1 MSTPHRAGP
10 KTENRPRRPRQMAPE
25 ARNGAQGYDATCT
38 DSGRA
43 PAVLIVTLPLPPSTN
58 HLFATVGGR
67 RIKTR
72 HYTAWLTEAGYTAG
86 WRRLVADGATSPPWE
101 AFLSVYGL
109 PRRRDLDNTI
119 KPVLDLA
126 VQMTGLQ
133 DNWCESVT
141 ALRVTERGP
150 ARVELTISVM
160 A

>member
-1 MSTPHRAGP
+1 MTERA
-10 KTENRPRRPRQMAPE
+10 RLL
-25 ARNGAQGYDATCT
+25 
-38 DSGRA
+38 A
-43 PAVLIVTLPLPPSTN
+43 PAPTSQPAPAALIVTLPLPPSTN
-58 HLFATVGGR
+58 HLFATVKGGR
-67 RIKTR
+67 IKSR
-72 HYTAWLTEAGYTAG
+72 AYNAWINEAGRTGA
-86 WRRLVADGATSPPWE
+86 WQRLVEDGTPSPPWE
-101 AFLSVYGL
+101 AFLRVYGL